1 MENIKYVAY
10 YRVST
15 KNQGLSGLGLDSQ
28 KTLVEKFVGCNDCII
43 ESFTEIESGKKVNRI
58 ELNKAIESAKK
69 NNCTLIV
76 AKLDRLSRNVS
87 FLFALRDSGLKI
99 LFADMPSANELQI
112 GIMAVIA
119 ESERKTIS
127 ERTKNALAEK
137 KKQGVQLG
145 NPQNLDQNARIK
157 GAQAMKTKSK
167 ENPNN
172 KKAAA
177 LANVLRSSGLS
188 FDKIAD
194 QLNESGFKTSK
205 NKEFTRMQ
213 VSRLITV

>member
-58 ELNKAIESAKK
+58 ELNNAIESAKK
-69 NNCTLIV
+69 NNCTLVV
-76 AKLDRLSRNVS
+76 AKLDRLSRNVE
-87 FLFALRDSGLKI
+87 FLYQLLNSGLKI
-99 LFADMPSANELQI
+99 KFADMPSANELQI

-167 ENPNN
+167 EIN
-172 KKAAA
+172 KKASA
-177 LANVLRSSGLS
+177 LANALRKSGLS
-188 FDKIAD
+188 FDKIAT

-205 NKEFTRMQ
+205 GMEFTRMQ
-213 VSRLITV
+213 VSRLITVE